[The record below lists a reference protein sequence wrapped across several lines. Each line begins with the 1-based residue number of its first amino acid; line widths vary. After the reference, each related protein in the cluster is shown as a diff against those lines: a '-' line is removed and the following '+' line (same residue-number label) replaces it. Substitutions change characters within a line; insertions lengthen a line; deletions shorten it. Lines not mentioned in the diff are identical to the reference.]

1 MNLVYN
7 IPPPPPPKVSFVI
20 DGESLAYRA
29 YHAFTRSDGYIK
41 KTKEGYYSGCF
52 WGFFSWLGNR
62 FLTYAPHQMYV
73 CWGDQRENLKR
84 KQVDVNYKS
93 HKVDQRPLAFNEQ
106 LRDIRLALQDM
117 GFNQYYSP
125 GYEGDDTVAT
135 IVKREENR
143 GYDKVVVLSNDKDM
157 LQLVS
162 KTTEVIQIVKGNNDA
177 DRVYSDRNQI
187 IEKFQIPVE
196 LLTDYLIL
204 IGDTSDNVSGI
215 KGIGSKTASSLLNTY
230 GKIDSWINN
239 LDSLNITNH
248 VKFILQNN
256 LKEIENNR
264 KLITLNINVPLVEP
278 TIHKENITADALF
291 DIYELTHIR
300 PYHFLPFA
308 P

>member
-1 MNLVYN
+1 M
-7 IPPPPPPKVSFVI
+7 
-20 DGESLAYRA
+20 
-29 YHAFTRSDGYIK
+29 
-41 KTKEGYYSGCF
+41 
-52 WGFFSWLGNR
+52 
-62 FLTYAPHQMYV
+62 
-73 CWGDQRENLKR
+73 
-84 KQVDVNYKS
+84 
-93 HKVDQRPLAFNEQ
+93 
-106 LRDIRLALQDM
+106 
-117 GFNQYYSP
+117 
-125 GYEGDDTVAT
+125 
-135 IVKREENR
+135 
-143 GYDKVVVLSNDKDM
+143 
-157 LQLVS
+157 
-162 KTTEVIQIVKGNNDA
+162 
-177 DRVYSDRNQI
+177 
-187 IEKFQIPVE
+187 
-196 LLTDYLIL
+196 

-278 TIHKENITADALF
+278 TIHNENITADALF